1 MTKYQYS
8 LAVIDIE
15 SYIMKGVTASKVLVP
30 INSKRP
36 HILVE
41 AFDITMG
48 RLYLKNIL
56 TRLTGLVEAENFVLV
71 VGGEDNFR
79 KFINPRYKHNRKAKP
94 PIYSE
99 LLDWLYDEYGVASY
113 VKLEA
118 DDTCRII
125 YEEEIANGG
134 KPVLITIDKDFLTFP
149 CEVMRD
155 VNNELGV
162 ISHIDKATARRNLFI
177 QILEGDKT
185 DGYEGCR
192 NVGPVNAR
200 KLVTADTTLSDIKQ
214 IYLDNDHTVE
224 DFERNFYMA
233 HILGRENFDLS
244 TYEIRLKNEKGDLI
258 L

>member
-1 MTKYQYS
+1 MKKYQYS
-8 LAVIDIE
+8 LAIIDVE
-15 SYIMKGVTASKVLVP
+15 SYIMKGVTASKVLTR
-30 INSKRP
+30 IDSKRP

-41 AFDITMG
+41 AFDISMG

-71 VGGEDNFR
+71 IGGEDNFR
-79 KFINPRYKHNRKAKP
+79 KSINPRYKHNRKAKP

-99 LLDWLYDEYGVASY
+99 LLDWLYDKYGVTSY
-113 VKLEA
+113 ARLEA

-125 YEEEIANGG
+125 YEEELGQGG
-134 KPVLITIDKDFLTFP
+134 KPVLVTIDKDFLTFP

-155 VNNELGV
+155 VNNELG
-162 ISHIDKATARRNLFI
+162 IITHIDEDTARRNLFV

-192 NVGPVNAR
+192 GIGPVKAR
-200 KLVTADTTLSDIKQ
+200 ELVTTDTTLSDIKQ
-214 IYLDNDHTVE
+214 IYLDNGHTVE
-224 DFERNFYMA
+224 EFERNFYMA
-233 HILGRENFDLS
+233 HILGKENFDLS